1 MINTTHKNTVTER
14 LLNTQYG
21 KAQKAAHAIS
31 NNVIDNMYND
41 PFWRELMVEYAKN
54 PKNAKNQTAN
64 IGITFSSIIK
74 SLFKG

>member
-1 MINTTHKNTVTER
+1 MINPTHKNAVTER

-54 PKNAKNQTAN
+54 QTAN
-64 IGITFSSIIK
+64 IGITFGSIIK